1 MMSSRVALW
10 VTGACLLTFALTVP
24 GQAEERSL
32 RARLSGFEEVIAA
45 SPPTPERGAVLTTA
59 SGQFRGRIARDE
71 KSIDYELSY
80 EFPNNPGPTEG
91 STQYVNQAH
100 LHFGQRHTTGGIIIF
115 LCDSADTSGPPGTPD
130 CPSPSGTVNG
140 TLTAAGVIGPTGQ
153 GISAGDF
160 AALIEA
166 LRAGTVYANVHT
178 DTFPAGEIRG
188 QVRPR
193 DDD

>member
-1 MMSSRVALW
+1 MMSSRVALS
-10 VTGACLLTFALTVP
+10 VTGACLLTFALVVP
-24 GQAEERSL
+24 GQAEERSF

-45 SPPTPERGAVLTTA
+45 GGAVFSTA
-59 SGQFRGRIARDE
+59 SGQFRARIARDE
-71 KSIDYELSY
+71 ESIDYELSY
-80 EFPNNPGPTEG
+80 EFPNPGTTLG
-91 STQYVNQAH
+91 TQYVNQAH

-115 LCDSADTSGPPGTPD
+115 LCDSADSPDPSGNPAGTPD

-140 TLTAAGVIGPTGQ
+140 TLTAAGVIGPAVPPGQ

-160 AALIEA
+160 AKLIEA
-166 LRAGTVYANVHT
+166 LRAGTIYANVHS

>member
-10 VTGACLLTFALTVP
+10 VTGACLLTLTLVVP

-45 SPPTPERGAVLTTA
+45 GGAVFSTA
-59 SGQFRGRIARDE
+59 SGQFRARIARDE
-71 KSIDYELSY
+71 ESIDYELSY
-80 EFPNNPGPTEG
+80 EFPNPGPTEG
-91 STQYVNQAH
+91 TQYVNQAH

-115 LCDSADTSGPPGTPD
+115 LCDSADTPSPAGAPD

-140 TLTAAGVIGPTGQ
+140 TLTAAGVIGPAGQ

-166 LRAGTVYANVHT
+166 LRAGTVYANVHS
-178 DTFPAGEIRG
+178 DVFPAGEIRG